1 MSNSQGVSLL
11 ENLRKVITLVDQL
24 RDIGLNDYIKL
35 PRIVVLGIQSAG
47 KSSLLEHIVGIDFL
61 PRGSGVVTR
70 RPLELRLSN
79 APASVCATPTAEFVE
94 EIKGKKFTNF
104 EEVRQKINELTDK
117 VCGQAKNIIDKPI
130 ILAVQGPNCPD
141 LTLVDLPGITRI
153 PIAGQPANIEEIT
166 TNMAKRYCEDKS
178 AIILCV
184 VAANADMTTSDA
196 LLLAKKLDPDGIRT
210 IGVLTKIDIMDQG
223 TNAFKMLKGEEVP
236 LKYGYVGVKL
246 RSQQEI
252 NDNIPIIQAVLR
264 EKNFFA
270 NHPVYSTIPGEIFGT
285 QVLTRKLT
293 TILYRRIR
301 SFLPELMRE
310 INNRVGKIQVR
321 LDVLGP
327 GLPVEDS
334 DKMHYIWKL
343 IHEFSVRFRNSI
355 TGSYQKVKSTKK
367 NDFFQVPA
375 GAKIKLLFSELYDE
389 FNDLDY
395 QALKKY
401 SEDDITQ
408 VIQKYSALTIP
419 GFLPVDAF
427 YALLNP
433 ELKRLQQPAFNII
446 DEAYSILEEYAI
458 EILCDQLQTIPSV
471 LKMLEE
477 QVLEIIQEC
486 KSNAQNSVQDI
497 LDAEMNYVFTN
508 DSNYLAGKQF
518 IRFGKPAKE
527 AQPVKGQY
535 MVAELKNKIE
545 HYFKL
550 VVRSTRDNIPKLVG
564 YFLVKGCQTKMLMQ
578 LQQNLMQNQNLLSA
592 ISEDQNIVEERKKLN
607 KEIETFR
614 NAQKIIKR
622 DPDLSEYILSA
633 SEDLAAEQQQQ
644 TQQVQQ
650 IKPQQQ
656 QQQQQQ
662 QKQQDTK
669 PQVIVQKPEINKTPV
684 TQTQN
689 DSSKNQLTDAQSQKQ
704 QQQNQ
709 QNTQQSQPSQLPL
722 QTQQV
727 KQQTTI
733 FGTAPKTPQPQTSAT
748 QQNTNPL
755 QGNKPSS
762 SQTLTQQY
770 NQQVDK
776 GVAAFYEDE
785 RVKEQMKNAGGQA
798 AKATVKSQIPGAPD
812 WALNV
817 AEKAGQQAA
826 TSDAAKQAA
835 INATS
840 QQLKV
845 DDQPSQSNQQQQ
857 APQQK
862 KGGLF
867 GFINK
872 QS

>member
-79 APASVCATPTAEFVE
+79 APASVCPIPTAEFVE

-104 EEVRQKINELTDK
+104 EEVRQQIIELTDK

-153 PIAGQPANIEEIT
+153 PISGQPSNIEEIT
-166 TNMAKRYCEDKS
+166 TNMAKRYCEDKL

-301 SFLPELMRE
+301 SFLPELMKE
-310 INNRVGKIQVR
+310 INNRVAKIQVR

-343 IHEFSVRFRNSI
+343 VHEFSVRFKNSI
-355 TGSYQKVKSTKK
+355 TGSYQKVKSIKK
-367 NDFFQVPA
+367 NDFFKVPA
-375 GAKIKLLFSELYDE
+375 GAKIKLLFQEIYDE

-408 VIQKYSALTIP
+408 IIQKYSAQTIP

-458 EILCDQLQTIPSV
+458 AILDDQLQSIPSV

-486 KSNAQNSVQDI
+486 KQNAYNSVQDI

-508 DSNYLAGKQF
+508 DFNYLAGKQF

-578 LQQNLMQNQNLLSA
+578 LQQNLMQNQYLLQA

-607 KEIETFR
+607 KEIETFK

-622 DPDLSEYILSA
+622 DPDLSEYILS
-633 SEDLAAEQQQQ
+633 SQEDQAAEQQQS
-644 TQQVQQ
+644 QQ
-650 IKPQQQ
+650 IQQNKPQQQ

-662 QKQQDTK
+662 QKQQDPKT
-669 PQVIVQKPEINKTPV
+669 QLITQKPESNKVPSA
-684 TQTQN
+684 QTSN
-689 DSSKNQLTDAQSQKQ
+689 DTLKNQMNDAQSQKQ
-704 QQQNQ
+704 QQQQ
-709 QNTQQSQPSQLPL
+709 QNTQQYSQSQSSQQPP
-722 QTQQV
+722 QTTQV
-727 KQQTTI
+727 KPPSNL
-733 FGTAPKTPQPQTSAT
+733 FGTLSKTPQPQAA

-776 GVAAFYEDE
+776 TVAAFYEDDK
-785 RVKEQMKNAGGQA
+785 VKEQMKNVGGQA
-798 AKATVKSQIPGAPD
+798 AKAAVKSQIPGAPD
-812 WALNV
+812 WALNA
-817 AEKAGQQAA
+817 AEKVGQQAA

-840 QQLKV
+840 NQLKV
-845 DDQPSQSNQQQQ
+845 DDQPSQQNQQ
-857 APQQK
+857 ASQQK
-862 KGGLF
+862 KQGLF

-872 QS
+872 S